1 MRFATITVCRVG
13 CVGRFAGG
21 RPQSHRFGPGDQ
33 VKALDIVVNLV
44 LVPNNSKI
52 QDAVDRAHLVEKR
65 IAGKLAKGSFVLQAK
80 GIIFDS
86 STDG

>member
-1 MRFATITVCRVG
+1 VVDPSLIDSVQGTRLN
-13 CVGRFAGG
+13 
-21 RPQSHRFGPGDQ
+21 
-33 VKALDIVVNLV
+33 KALDIVVNPV